1 MKQQGRPS
9 EAGRELVELHYGRPV
24 VYNSVPNS
32 DVLPT
37 CSELQEDAEDGG
49 LIKFIPWICIES
61 I

>member
-49 LIKFIPWICIES
+49 LIKFIP
-61 I
+61 